1 MGLSNVLLIKSPAG
15 APDERFCWTEFTDG
29 KSRDENRELY
39 ECLNFVLCD
48 VKELNRNT
56 PLLNEFASINWKSWE
71 SVSAFCDLYN
81 SCISDL
87 WSKWNEKGVRP
98 EFCDRRAKTNQLK
111 IILAQCYNRAVEDP
125 EKLNQYPPFS
135 PQVYGETSFELVS
148 QMVNTV
154 SITND
159 DSFIDLGSGV
169 GQVVLQVAASSNAK
183 FSYGIEKADYPSR
196 CAEKMDREFRRWM
209 AFYGKTYQPYAL
221 VQGDFLS
228 PECTERIISS
238 TIIFANNFAFGPEVD
253 HQLKERFANLKEGAK
268 IIASKAFCSLNF
280 RISDRKLDDIG
291 SIMHVTCLNP
301 IQDAVSW
308 TDKPFSYYVH
318 TIDHSLLEQYFSR
331 LKNPKSKNGE
341 VSGRR
346 ERKNKQV
353 QSGNTSS
360 GSGSSSGGNKSS
372 AVPPDRA
379 GSLRRKCLI
388 KRMKRSRTLKQ
399 LASGRLSSRPRGH
412 LTKVASTAATG
423 VSQPDV
429 DNGGIR
435 RSKSGPRRKRRPQPP
450 SATAPPPLMLPP
462 PPLDSCNSSASSH
475 VSTPESFSSVEPHFS
490 SSSSVSHF
498 VSSEDGISCSS
509 NCCGVDNSQSTATL
523 QPSEAH
529 TPSSSLSSVPSLP
542 PIMVSS
548 STDVNLAPRSSA
560 TVGEIDG
567 PRPPTT
573 SPHISPRERRLRRL
587 RKSTAEQHIGSML
600 VSKKRLS
607 APALTGGDVAR
618 QSALDTLH
626 RQTVNSV
633 HEGVDSSLTYND
645 PQQCA
650 FAKSYQP
657 LELSGLTAA
666 KEHAHRTY
674 RDPVLGHNEDPVPL
688 ALSQYL
694 ELTKR
699 VFMDH
704 LAAMRTPEYA
714 QLVRAEMQRE
724 EARRD
729 ALQERVRTLEE
740 AIRRMHSEGS
750 SLLTNFT
757 KRLGILITT
766 PAAFFAEAR
775 KLIKQH
781 RALEEKISELH
792 AEVSRLSASNQE
804 LVRRHQEEA
813 ARLQALLRPF
823 TPPATTSSRSFP
835 VSERPPLLPR
845 AEPLRHPKSSSSSR
859 RHSSRPV
866 CTPSHPPLLR
876 PETELASPLI
886 TAVPTATA
894 SAEPLVLPVPLPP
907 KLIRVSYSPPPLIS
921 TPPVA
926 TTAAAA
932 AFVRQAPGTSLETPP
947 PPSLVPVTTAQVGD
961 SGGGGADSCDVG
973 GALLPPPALLPL
985 AERKP
990 ALRGVV
996 DCSSAPPA
1004 APLLET
1010 APSVAR
1016 GNAAA
1021 FATSQRLSMHASV
1034 QGIIA
1039 EELAS
1044 ADVVHLTPVL
1054 SLLEPSRDSRDHR
1067 LMPSLHVSGEETDP
1081 PLQSTETTLCAVP
1094 PRKRHRTCLGGGEAA
1109 AHRSSPIPCVSPVE
1123 QQQLRVA
1130 HPVV

>member
-29 KSRDENRELY
+29 KARDENRELY

-48 VKELNRNT
+48 VKELSRNAA
-56 PLLNEFASINWKSWE
+56 LLNEFTSINWKSWE

-98 EFCDRRAKTNQLK
+98 EFCNRRANTNQLK
-111 IILAQCYNRAVEDP
+111 SILAQCYNRAVEDP

-148 QMVNTV
+148 QMVNTI
-154 SITND
+154 SITNE

-196 CAEKMDREFRRWM
+196 CAEKMDKEFRRWM

-331 LKNPKSKNGE
+331 LKNPKLKNGD

-346 ERKNKQV
+346 ERKNKQS

-360 GSGSSSGGNKSS
+360 GSGSNSGGNKSS
-372 AVPPDRA
+372 TVPPDGT
-379 GSLRRKCLI
+379 GSIRRKCFI
-388 KRMKRSRTLKQ
+388 KRMKRSRSLKR
-399 LASGRLSSRPRGH
+399 LVCGRPNNRPRGH
-412 LTKVASTAATG
+412 MSKVASTAATG
-423 VSQPDV
+423 ARQPDA
-429 DNGGIR
+429 DNSGTSRGKR
-435 RSKSGPRRKRRPQPP
+435 GPRRKRRPQPP
-450 SATAPPPLMLPP
+450 SSTAPSLLLPP
-462 PPLDSCNSSASSH
+462 PPLDPCNSSASSH

-490 SSSSVSHF
+490 SSSSSASHF
-498 VSSEDGISCSS
+498 VASEDGISCSS
-509 NCCGVDNSQSTATL
+509 SCCGVDSGRSTVTL
-523 QPSEAH
+523 KPSEAH
-529 TPSSSLSSVPSLP
+529 TSLSAAPSLP
-542 PIMVSS
+542 PAMVSS
-548 STDVNLAPRSSA
+548 AEVGLTPRSSA
-560 TVGEIDG
+560 IDG
-567 PRPPTT
+567 KIDDPKPPTT
-573 SPHISPRERRLRRL
+573 NPHISPRERRLRRL

-600 VSKKRLS
+600 VSKKRRS
-607 APALTGGDVAR
+607 APTPTAAGGVVSRSR
-618 QSALDTLH
+618 QSPLDTLH

-633 HEGVDSSLTYND
+633 HERVDTSLAYND
-645 PQQCA
+645 PQQCT
-650 FAKSYQP
+650 FARSYQP

-666 KEHAHRTY
+666 KEHANRTY

-688 ALSQYL
+688 ALTQYL

-704 LAAMRTPEYA
+704 LAAMRSPEYA

-792 AEVSRLSASNQE
+792 SEVSRLSASNQE

-823 TPPATTSSRSFP
+823 TPSPPASSKPFS

-845 AEPLRHPKSSSSSR
+845 AEPLRHPKSSSR
-859 RHSSRPV
+859 RHSSRPAGA
-866 CTPSHPPLLR
+866 SLHPPLLR
-876 PETELASPLI
+876 PETEVTSPLI
-886 TAVPTATA
+886 NAIATATT
-894 SAEPLVLPVPLPP
+894 SVEPLVLPVPPPP

-921 TPPVA
+921 TPVV
-926 TTAAAA
+926 TTAAS
-932 AFVRQAPGTSLETPP
+932 VVCQPSETSFETPP

-961 SGGGGADSCDVG
+961 SSSGDNCDAG
-973 GALLPPPALLPL
+973 SALPPPPTLLPL
-985 AERKP
+985 ADRRP
-990 ALRGVV
+990 ALEGVG
-996 DCSSAPPA
+996 DCSSSPPPPPA
-1004 APLLET
+1004 SPLQET
-1010 APSVAR
+1010 TGSVAR
-1016 GNAAA
+1016 GTVAP
-1021 FATSQRLSMHASV
+1021 FTTPQRLSMHASV
-1034 QGIIA
+1034 QGIID

-1044 ADVVHLTPVL
+1044 ADPVHLIPGL
-1054 SLLEPSRDSRDHR
+1054 SPPEPSCDSRHLR
-1067 LMPSLHVSGEETDP
+1067 LMPSLQISGDEADP
-1081 PLQSTETTLCAVP
+1081 PLHSTEPVSCAIP
-1094 PRKRHRTCLGGGEAA
+1094 PRKRHRAGLGGSGDTAT
-1109 AHRSSPIPCVSPVE
+1109 HRFPPIPCVSSVE
-1123 QQQLRVA
+1123 QQLRVP